1 MVTEN
6 CSHNEL
12 HEDKHI
18 QHVSKRKVRRRMTE
32 EGTPKNNKTMDLLVA
47 CWGEVL
53 SRVGSCFGGP
63 SDQDAAP
70 YS

>member
-18 QHVSKRKVRRRMTE
+18 QTHKQE
-32 EGTPKNNKTMDLLVA
+32 EGKETNDRGTDLL
-47 CWGEVL
+47 GEVVP
-53 SRVGSCFGGP
+53 VGSCFGGP

-70 YS
+70 HS